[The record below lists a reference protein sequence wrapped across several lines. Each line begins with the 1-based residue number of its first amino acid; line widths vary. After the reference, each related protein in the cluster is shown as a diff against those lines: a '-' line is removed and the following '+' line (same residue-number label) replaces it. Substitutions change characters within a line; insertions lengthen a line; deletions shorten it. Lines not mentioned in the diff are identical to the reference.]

1 MLKHIRGRNQDEEVK
16 RIVMESSKKFKT
28 PVGMY
33 CFVDDEVNDKKLG
46 IQVIQES
53 KFWRNSSSMDLEGC
67 LLVLYHM
74 FMNGKIIE
82 DRIPKDMDKDE
93 YIKYT
98 GGMIFPVITNKLSNF
113 NSFLDKCDK
122 VGEGGF
128 TLHIKFKP
136 NPISNQSMDI
146 IGLLQKEESNYIYN
160 ISEWGDLIEPYG
172 RMIDD
177 MENN

>member
-1 MLKHIRGRNQDEEVK
+1 MLKHIRSKNQNEEVK
-16 RIVMESSKKFKT
+16 RIVMESSKQFKT

-33 CFVDDEVNDKKLG
+33 CFMDDEVNDKKLG

-53 KFWRNSSSMDLEGC
+53 KFWRDSSSMDTESC

-82 DRIPKDMDKDE
+82 DKIPKGMDKDE

-98 GGMIFPVITNKLSNF
+98 GGMIFPVITNNLSNF
-113 NSFLDKCDK
+113 NSFLDKCDE

-136 NPISNQSMDI
+136 FPNQSMEI
-146 IGLLQKEESNYIYN
+146 ITLLQKEESNYTYN